1 MFTIATI
8 EKMCKRFYMAKS
20 EYIGFRTTKEIRK
33 TLQELADQGYRTL
46 SQQCEMAIIEWLKA
60 NGYLKKKPKK

>member
-1 MFTIATI
+1 
-8 EKMCKRFYMAKS
+8 MAKS
-20 EYIGFRTTKEIRK
+20 EYIGFRTTKEIRQ
-33 TLQELADQGYRTL
+33 LLEELAEQGYRTL